1 MPGLQAAYVI
11 AIRRIFFHWRLELVL
26 LLGIV
31 LAVSLMSSG
40 VVFSD
45 LLAEAALRRSLDQS
59 TPKEANVTI
68 RVYNDLDD
76 PVTVPRER
84 STYQAGIDFVDRRVA
99 TRFEPFLK
107 DRSHHLETSTFFFEG
122 HAQLEVADDLRP
134 RGKVMYMTG
143 LLPDRIEMVDG
154 YWPYSSTNGTA
165 SADQPLEVAVDV
177 LGAQL
182 LQLGVGD
189 EMGIFPAAGS
199 LDPPTTRARI
209 VGVFRRLD
217 TGDEFWYG
225 TDKVFSYQN
234 EDWTMV
240 PLFTEEDVILD
251 ELGDTYLGL
260 YTNVSWFLYLDRHS
274 IQAKDV
280 GILQDTVRSVRY
292 DLRANLEHSTTNMDL
307 GRILKDYEQQLL
319 LARIPF
325 YLMIILVTGI
335 LIYYLAL
342 VTSLIVKSRSTE
354 IATFK
359 SRGSTTLQIGL
370 LALVEGLLLAIP
382 AIALGPLLAL
392 GVSRALGNIFIDTGA
407 SGGLAPVSLS
417 SEAFLLGAGGALL
430 AVAVLTISTLVA
442 ARWGI
447 VEYRQAGAR
456 PPKAPFIHRYYLD
469 ILMLVLVGLIWWW
482 IKSRGTFLVRDLGTG
497 NLEINIPLLLGPV
510 LMFVALGLLVLR
522 FLPIALNILS
532 RLVEPIGPA
541 WLGQGLRR
549 VSRDP
554 IAPGTL
560 VVMLILATALGVIGS
575 AFSSTL
581 ERSQEDRALY
591 AAGADLRVQHLGD
604 RTPIPSLGLSNLTDA
619 VPSIE
624 EAVEVERADGTLL
637 TEGFSS
643 SKMSVLAVDSANIS
657 KVAWY
662 RPDFSSESS
671 LENLTSLL
679 IPEPSAS
686 HLSDGITF
694 PEDATSMGLWVNPG
708 RPERLPFLTARFQ
721 DAHGYYFDVFL
732 GSLNFKGWRRLAVPI
747 SPIPAIRRGFRRT
760 PVTPRVDPPF
770 TILSIRLNNR
780 AGTTEPGAIFLE
792 DLVAIT
798 PSDEVMIDDFQ
809 SLDSWHAVED
819 FSRPGLYA
827 LEASA
832 SMARKEGGT
841 AAAFSWSPGG
851 VSGVRGISAGSPVSP
866 MPALVNQ
873 GFLDIADARIGD
885 TLTVGMSAVTL
896 PIRPVAV
903 ADYFPTLYPRE
914 EPFAVVD
921 LETYNHFRNM
931 HDQRAVGG
939 SNELW
944 VSLNGSDGASSAHD
958 ISNALESRGI
968 RVRDVHQAAD
978 MVADR
983 VEQPLVNA
991 GWGGLLVLMFLAL
1004 VLASASG
1011 VMLFSYMDMRERQTE
1026 FALLRTMGFSR
1037 WQLNGVVWFNLFVV
1051 MVCGIGIGTWAGHLI
1066 GSGFSLAGH
1075 QVFAGLLPVLEH
1087 AEEGVRVTPPMTFQT
1102 NWITL
1107 LVSYLVLAAVT
1118 LGTVL
1123 WLAWLTAKMELQ
1135 QVLRIGEA

>member
-11 AIRRIFFHWRLELVL
+11 AIRRIFFNWRLELVL

-59 TPKEANVTI
+59 TPQEANVTI

-84 STYQAGIDFVDRRVA
+84 STYQAGIDFVDRKVA
-99 TRFEPFLK
+99 ARFDPFLQ
-107 DRSHHLETSTFFFEG
+107 DRSQLLETATFFFEG
-122 HAQLEVADDLRP
+122 HPQLELADTLRP
-134 RGKVMYMTG
+134 RGKVMHMTG

-154 YWPYSSTNGTA
+154 HWPYSTTNGTA

-182 LQLGVGD
+182 LQLAVGD
-189 EMGIFPAAGS
+189 EMGIYPAAGS
-199 LDPPTTRARI
+199 LDPSTTRVRI
-209 VGVFRRLD
+209 VGVFQRLD
-217 TGDEFWYG
+217 TRDEFWYG
-225 TDKVFSYQN
+225 ADKVFSYQN
-234 EDWTMV
+234 EDWTMI
-240 PLFTEEDVILD
+240 PLFTQEDVIVDQLA
-251 ELGDTYLGL
+251 ETYLGL

-280 GILQDTVRSVRY
+280 NNVQDTVRGVRY

-307 GRILKDYEQQLL
+307 DRILDDYEQQLL

-325 YLMIILVTGI
+325 YLMIFLVTGI

-370 LALVEGLLLAIP
+370 LALVEGVLLAIP

-407 SGGLAPVSLS
+407 GGTLAPVSLS

-447 VEYRQAGAR
+447 VEFRQAGAR
-456 PPKAPFIHRYYLD
+456 PPKAPFVHRYYLD
-469 ILMLVLVGLIWWW
+469 ILVLLLIGLAWWQ
-482 IKSRGTFLVRDLGTG
+482 IQSRGSFLVRELGTG
-497 NLEINIPLLLGPV
+497 NLEIDFSLLLGPV
-510 LMFVALGLLVLR
+510 LGLLALGLLVLR
-522 FLPIALNILS
+522 FLPVALSILS
-532 RLVEPIGPA
+532 RLVEPIAPA

-560 VVMLILATALGVIGS
+560 VVMLMLATALGVIGS

-604 RTPIPSLGLSNLTDA
+604 RTPIPLLGLSGLTDE
-619 VPSIE
+619 VTGIE
-624 EAVEVERADGTLL
+624 KAVEVERADGSLL
-637 TEGFSS
+637 TKGFSS
-643 SKMSVLAVDSANIS
+643 SEISVLAVNSAKIS
-657 KVAWY
+657 QVAWY

-671 LENLTSLL
+671 LESLTTLL
-679 IPEPSAS
+679 VPDPSAS
-686 HLSDGITF
+686 YLSDGITF
-694 PEDATSMGLWVNPG
+694 PQDATSVGLWVNPG
-708 RPERLPFLTARFQ
+708 RPERFAFLTARFQ
-721 DAHGYYFDVFL
+721 DARGYYFDVFL
-732 GSLNFKGWRRLAVPI
+732 GQLNFKGWRRFAVPI
-747 SPIPAIRRGFRRT
+747 SPIPAIRRGFRTT

-770 TILSIRLNNR
+770 TLLSIRMNNR
-780 AGTTEPGAIFLE
+780 TGTTEPGAIFME

-798 PSDEVMIDDFQ
+798 PAREVMIDDFQ
-809 SLDSWHAVED
+809 TLDSWHAVED

-827 LEASA
+827 FEAST
-832 SMARKEGGT
+832 SMARNNGGT

-851 VSGVRGISAGSPVSP
+851 VSGVRGINAGSPVSP

-873 GFLDIADARIGD
+873 KFLDIADAHIGD

-921 LETYNHFRNM
+921 LKTYNHFRNM

-944 VSLNGSDGASSAHD
+944 VSLNGSNGASSARD

-968 RVRDVHQAAD
+968 RVRDVQQAAA

-1026 FALLRTMGFSR
+1026 FALLRTIGFSK

-1051 MVCGIGIGTWAGHLI
+1051 VVCGIGIGTWAGQQI
-1066 GSGFSLAGH
+1066 GVA
-1075 QVFAGLLPVLEH
+1075 LLPILEV
-1087 AEEGVRVTPPMTFQT
+1087 AEEGVRVTPPMVLQT
-1102 NWITL
+1102 NWVIL

-1118 LGTVL
+1118 LATVL
-1123 WLAWLTAKMELQ
+1123 WLAWLTAKLEVQ